1 MFKESLFL
9 EIELFLFVT
18 VHRFQLPFIVLRK
31 KKKGGENRKSNDRPI
46 KPSILR
52 SESYI
57 SSFSFPWS
65 LDPVE
70 KRILNGVFGGSG
82 TLSNNL
88 INRAHSWS
96 RVAAFRVRANIDFRQ
111 AKSLCGGLRRSLKIV
126 LSGPPS
132 RDRQSLP
139 PLS

>member
-18 VHRFQLPFIVLRK
+18 VHRFQLYSSSK
-31 KKKGGENRKSNDRPI
+31 KEKGGENRKSNDRLI

-88 INRAHSWS
+88 INRAHS
-96 RVAAFRVRANIDFRQ
+96 
-111 AKSLCGGLRRSLKIV
+111 
-126 LSGPPS
+126 
-132 RDRQSLP
+132 
-139 PLS
+139 

>member
-18 VHRFQLPFIVLRK
+18 SSFPTPVYRSSK
-31 KKKGGENRKSNDRPI
+31 KEKGGENRKSNDRPI

-88 INRAHSWS
+88 INRAHS
-96 RVAAFRVRANIDFRQ
+96 
-111 AKSLCGGLRRSLKIV
+111 
-126 LSGPPS
+126 
-132 RDRQSLP
+132 
-139 PLS
+139 

>member
-52 SESYI
+52 FESYI

-88 INRAHSWS
+88 INRAHS
-96 RVAAFRVRANIDFRQ
+96 
-111 AKSLCGGLRRSLKIV
+111 
-126 LSGPPS
+126 
-132 RDRQSLP
+132 
-139 PLS
+139 